1 MVKQIIITNH
11 KRLLARSSSGG
22 LVGTAP
28 RNIAGLSRFLLQLD
42 IQDAV
47 CMSEAV
53 LHIFCSSISRG
64 ASPLA
69 HSLARSSLILVVVLY
84 HLLAVAVSLVLY
96 PSCSEWQPARWP
108 GIGNNCLIGCQLIF
122 KKNKNNF
129 FAIITPSSQ

>member
-84 HLLAVAVSLVLY
+84 HLLWLYRSSCIPPVVSG
-96 PSCSEWQPARWP
+96 SQRGGQGSETIA
-108 GIGNNCLIGCQLIF
+108 
-122 KKNKNNF
+122 
-129 FAIITPSSQ
+129 